1 MVWDL
6 GAAMRK
12 KEEFESAR
20 LMDFEFR
27 QRARATKL
35 LAAALGLDAARLAAE
50 TATHDADAILALVT
64 ELTGRDASDV
74 RAEYDRCNTEARAQL
89 IAERGDPTPYKLG

>member
-35 LAAALGLDAARLAAE
+35 LAAALGLDAEALAAE
-50 TATHDADAILALVT
+50 TATHDAQGILDLAA
-64 ELTGRDASDV
+64 ERSGRDMDEI
-74 RAEYDRCNTEARAQL
+74 RATFDRCNAEARAQL
-89 IAERGDPTPYKLG
+89 ISERGDPTPYKLG